1 MNIAKH
7 LSHVCLVVHDD
18 LETAVSEVA
27 AEGEDLAGEAVVDG
41 VQAPADNI
49 YNISA
54 ISRQLIKLSTKCR
67 GI

>member
-1 MNIAKH
+1 MVSELTITKH

-41 VQAPADNI
+41 VEAPADNI
-49 YNISA
+49 
-54 ISRQLIKLSTKCR
+54 
-67 GI
+67 

>member
-1 MNIAKH
+1 MWLSLTYQEDAEVVNIAKH

-49 YNISA
+49 
-54 ISRQLIKLSTKCR
+54 
-67 GI
+67 